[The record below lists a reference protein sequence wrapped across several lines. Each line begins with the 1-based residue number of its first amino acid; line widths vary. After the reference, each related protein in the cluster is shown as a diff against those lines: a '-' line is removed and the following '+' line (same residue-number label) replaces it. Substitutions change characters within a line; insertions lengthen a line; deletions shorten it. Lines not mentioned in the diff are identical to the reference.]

1 MMYEWELEEVEKEF
15 GAQAGMNLKFRA
27 LALVR
32 PVISRYEGIELED
45 SLWIFENS
53 TNAL

>member
-1 MMYEWELEEVEKEF
+1 
-15 GAQAGMNLKFRA
+15 MNLKFKA
-27 LALVR
+27 LDVVR
-32 PVISRYEGIELED
+32 PVIARYEGIELED